1 MGIGQ
6 KAGVNWPG
14 QQAAQQPRQPR
25 QRRRPTSNQGH
36 RQNDRKASSTS
47 MGEARLDSALENVFL
62 WTDSRRAP
70 IWVSGRPSS
79 PAGFE
84 RTNLAECTFPGE
96 CACVCAR
103 HTSAPLPAP
112 FAAFSFPG
120 CFDMF
125 HAPRPVDGF
134 LFALSCKVVNSFN
147 RNPPS
152 ASRCW
157 IYAPSSVISFGLTQI
172 FGSGHIAPICWTNK
186 THGTTRGRIVAV
198 VDQLSITFYCS
209 ILVECMPIFAL
220 RITSKC
226 WS

>member
-14 QQAAQQPRQPR
+14 QQAAQQPRQRQPR

-112 FAAFSFPG
+112 LPPSLFPG
-120 CFDMF
+120 ALTCSTLHVQSMGFCLLF
-125 HAPRPVDGF
+125 HAKLLTRLTEFPPLRPAAGFMPRVLLF
-134 LFALSCKVVNSFN
+134 LLA
-147 RNPPS
+147 
-152 ASRCW
+152 
-157 IYAPSSVISFGLTQI
+157 
-172 FGSGHIAPICWTNK
+172 
-186 THGTTRGRIVAV
+186 
-198 VDQLSITFYCS
+198 
-209 ILVECMPIFAL
+209 
-220 RITSKC
+220 
-226 WS
+226 